1 MNELIEL
8 IMYRMKS
15 DSFIRGKMTLNL

>member
-8 IMYRMKS
+8 SMHS
-15 DSFIRGKMTLNL
+15 C